1 MDPDGTW
8 NRCHEFLG
16 RQREGWS
23 VHRHFRCR
31 RLAATDWSRELVD
44 FAPKPCFFGGQEEPR
59 RETMSFPNTSWT
71 VLAQATLQGNEA
83 GRRAME
89 EFCQLYW
96 RPVYLAICASGR
108 SGEDAEDQTQSFFR
122 YLMANS
128 TLRRAERGR
137 GKFRTFLLTILWRFL
152 RDERDKL
159 MAEKRGGDAT
169 IFPLE
174 ESAEEELPAEAAPL
188 TEALDREWAKA
199 LFERVIETIRAE
211 VIAARSEE
219 AWILLRQFLPGSL
232 HTPLMAEVAPK
243 LGLTEGGLRS
253 EVHRLRQR
261 CREVLRYEVVT
272 SVSSPEEIDEEIIYL
287 GRVLRIQWE
296 GIVPDT

>member
-1 MDPDGTW
+1 
-8 NRCHEFLG
+8 
-16 RQREGWS
+16 
-23 VHRHFRCR
+23 
-31 RLAATDWSRELVD
+31 
-44 FAPKPCFFGGQEEPR
+44 
-59 RETMSFPNTSWT
+59 MSFPNTSWT
-71 VLAQATLQGNEA
+71 ILAQATLQGNEA
-83 GRRAME
+83 ARRAME

-108 SGEDAEDQTQSFFR
+108 SGQESEDQTQSFFR

-169 IFPLE
+169 IFTLE
-174 ESAEEELPAEAAPL
+174 ESTEEDLPSEAAPL
-188 TEALDREWAKA
+188 TEALDREWGKA

-219 AWILLRQFLPGSL
+219 AWTVLRQFLPGSL
-232 HTPLMAEVAPK
+232 HTPLMAEAAPK

-261 CREVLRYEVVT
+261 CREVLRYEVLT
-272 SVSSPEEIDEEIIYL
+272 SVSSPDEIDEEIVYL

-296 GIVPDT
+296 GIAPDP